1 MTIELELQAALAFVE
16 KGDNR
21 GALRLFEKIS
31 RKNLGSF
38 EQCVILLNEK
48 KCLEFLGRFE
58 EADQRLRS
66 IERIDQDGKFQIYP
80 ASGRIDLLFARGSY
94 REAIDRGNE
103 FLTRFAAELDQPEY
117 KALDLAYNVNI
128 LICYALVSSGQYE
141 QGIEALLRFLPSV
154 HEEDKPEVHLFLGI
168 AYLES
173 DETDR
178 AEAAFKEVLRF
189 EHAEDKVADAHYR
202 LGAHYLATR
211 ALASAKQ
218 HFLAAENLKHALP
231 SNIPLRDLYMFL
243 AETSDRL
250 GEESEC
256 RRYLQLAN
264 KTESRMLQ

>member
-1 MTIELELQAALAFVE
+1 VTFELELQAALAFKE

-31 RKNLGSF
+31 RKNLGSP
-38 EQCVILLNEK
+38 EQCVILLGET
-48 KCLEFLGRFE
+48 KCLQILGRFE

-66 IERIDQDGKFQIYP
+66 IERLDQEGKFEVYLES
-80 ASGRIDLLFARGSY
+80 ARIDLLFARGAF
-94 REAIDRGNE
+94 REAVERGNE
-103 FLTRFAAELDQPEY
+103 FLKRFAAELDQPEY
-117 KALDLAYNVNI
+117 EHIAYNLNI
-128 LICYALVSSGQYE
+128 TICYALVNSDQFE

-154 HEEDKPEVHLFLGI
+154 CEEDKPRFHLFLGI

-178 AEAAFKEVLRF
+178 AEAEYKEVLRF
-189 EHAEDKVADAHYR
+189 EHAEDMVASAHYR
-202 LGAHYLATR
+202 LGAYFLATR

-218 HFLAAENLKHALP
+218 HFRAAENLKHALP
-231 SNIPLRDLYMFL
+231 SEIPLRDLYTFL

-250 GEESEC
+250 GEEDEC

-264 KTESRMLQ
+264 KTESGMVQ